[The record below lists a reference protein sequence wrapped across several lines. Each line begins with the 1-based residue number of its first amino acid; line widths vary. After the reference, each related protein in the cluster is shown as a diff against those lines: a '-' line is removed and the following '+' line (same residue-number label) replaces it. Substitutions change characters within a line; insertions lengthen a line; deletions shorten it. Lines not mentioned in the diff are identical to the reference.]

1 MKISV
6 VVTVLNE
13 EKNILALLEAL
24 ANQSK
29 KPDEIV
35 IVDGGSQDK
44 TLRLIKS
51 FKNKTKLS
59 FRLINTKSNRSQGRN
74 KGIAEAK
81 YDWIA
86 LTDAG
91 CIPHP
96 TWIAQLIKH
105 IDDKQTRKVVAGFYD
120 SMAKTSFEKAMVPYA
135 LVMPD
140 QANPKNFLPA
150 TRSML
155 LHRSIWQ
162 ELGGFNEKL
171 EVSEDYQFAK
181 LILKAKPA
189 IRILFAPNAKVSWQ
203 PRKNLKSFISMV
215 YQMARDDVRGHV
227 LRIKALFVIF
237 RYLFASLLLG
247 LLLFFNISWA
257 LAYLVIG
264 FLFYSLWAI
273 KKNKR
278 YVGKSWFWLPILQ
291 YSADLAVIIGTLI
304 GILTLP
310 FRRSRVK

>member
-1 MKISV
+1 
-6 VVTVLNE
+6 
-13 EKNILALLEAL
+13 
-24 ANQSK
+24 
-29 KPDEIV
+29 
-35 IVDGGSQDK
+35 
-44 TLRLIKS
+44 
-51 FKNKTKLS
+51 
-59 FRLINTKSNRSQGRN
+59 
-74 KGIAEAK
+74 
-81 YDWIA
+81 
-86 LTDAG
+86 
-91 CIPHP
+91 
-96 TWIAQLIKH
+96 
-105 IDDKQTRKVVAGFYD
+105 
-120 SMAKTSFEKAMVPYA
+120 
-135 LVMPD
+135 
-140 QANPKNFLPA
+140 
-150 TRSML
+150 
-155 LHRSIWQ
+155 
-162 ELGGFNEKL
+162 
-171 EVSEDYQFAK
+171 VSEDYQFAK